1 MYKYSKEDYIKLA
14 NVSCIDVAIALGMTI
29 DEGGRTTDKSVHI
42 ADSEGLYIFPDKN
55 NWYRHS
61 DGAKGF
67 PIDLV
72 TDALNCSREQALDF
86 IARNVANGIHARE
99 CCHIHKPKSE
109 TQKAVFSVPPH
120 NISPSRVIAY
130 LIKTRGID
138 KDIVLSM
145 IQRKMIAEDEI
156 HHNCLFFGRDTDG
169 NIRSCALRGTTPT
182 KFRGEVAGGDKSYSF
197 VMNGSSDTLRIF
209 ESPIDAM
216 SHYVYQARKDIVVLF
231 LNLAGL
237 FPAGYQALYKLPFLG
252 VNDRLVHSLDN
263 ECSSRLHWFSFFT
276 FQRDFRAFL
285 ITNCTFVNRVA
296 EYLTHRTHR
305 PFVYAFL
312 SREISVVAL
321 QFFSSRRNRTRDF
334 FASQPPCDLVYADT
348 ILCQLENV
356 PNGRR
361 KAFVDKQVI
370 FVRRVF
376 NITVGSFC
384 ANEFT
389 LLLPRQQRGFDFL

>member
-42 ADSEGLYIFPDKN
+42 TDSGGLYIFPDKN

-99 CCHIHKPKSE
+99 CRHAHKSKPE

-120 NISPSRVIAY
+120 NISPSRVIEY

-169 NIRSCALRGTTPT
+169 NIRSCALRGTAPT

-216 SHYVYQARKDIVVLF
+216 SHATFSKLLGKNWASDHRLSTNGCGNFSAVLNY
-231 LNLAGL
+231 LTNHPEIHKICIA
-237 FPAGYQALYKLPFLG
+237 
-252 VNDRLVHSLDN
+252 LDN
-263 ECSSRLHWFSFFT
+263 DAAGKKAAAELRQKLISLYPDRNYAVGFAVPIFKDWNEDLLKYRGGSVPIERFVDMTAEEIDNTLDVSKQQECSL
-276 FQRDFRAFL
+276 
-285 ITNCTFVNRVA
+285 
-296 EYLTHRTHR
+296 
-305 PFVYAFL
+305 
-312 SREISVVAL
+312 
-321 QFFSSRRNRTRDF
+321 
-334 FASQPPCDLVYADT
+334 
-348 ILCQLENV
+348 
-356 PNGRR
+356 
-361 KAFVDKQVI
+361 
-370 FVRRVF
+370 
-376 NITVGSFC
+376 
-384 ANEFT
+384 
-389 LLLPRQQRGFDFL
+389 